1 MNKDIHP
8 IELFIVAC
16 MILFEGLC
24 WLINELAGFH
34 SEPQVSEEELQARYK
49 VLGKRADGISQYAPS
64 LSFYEAYRFINY
76 LTRRGYDVKLI
87 PL

>member
-8 IELFIVAC
+8 IEVLIVAFLL
-16 MILFEGLC
+16 LFEGLC

-34 SEPQVSEEELQARYK
+34 KSRYK
-49 VLGKRADGISQYAPS
+49 VLGKRADGISQYAPY
-64 LSFYEAYRFINY
+64 LSFYEAQRFIKY
-76 LTRRGYDVKLI
+76 LITKGYDVKLI